1 MGNAG
6 ISTKVWYYKYDDRIN
21 VVMLRHDTLRKQKTL
36 YLNGNELADLSDEKF
51 DHETDVAL
59 PGGIVGCIKVET
71 TGMLLLDYSYTFSVN
86 GKDIPSY
93 EDIEDDEYH
102 ISARIKSVEK
112 NGEIYVIEALETHN
126 DKLIHTVKTDH
137 SKNSFEKFFNVLKS
151 YGLSF
156 TLEKSNVTAEK
167 DQINDFLAKLLRTPH
182 NIAYNPDVR
191 KFLGLNEE
199 PSRLPT
205 FASSSHIVLDFS
217 GIK

>member
-1 MGNAG
+1 MGNAS

-71 TGMLLLDYSYTFSVN
+71 SGMVLLDYSYTFSVN

-102 ISARIKSVEK
+102 ISARVKSVEK
-112 NGEIYVIEALETHN
+112 NGEIYVIEAIETHN
-126 DKLIHTVKTDH
+126 DKELHTVKTDH
-137 SKNSFEKFFNVLKS
+137 SKDSIEKLFDVLKS

-156 TLEKSNVTAEK
+156 TLEISNATEK
-167 DQINDFLAKLLRTPH
+167 DQINSFLAELLRSPH
-182 NIAYNPDVR
+182 IAYNPDVR

-199 PSRLPT
+199 SSRLPT

-217 GIK
+217 AI